1 MQDQVR
7 FNTQELMDQL
17 HEGLTELGN
26 NSQSLQMR
34 LNYTTKLQ
42 LKLICSYY
50 NTTQSKFIRSAISNH
65 FNNLLAHDQ
74 HFKQYADKFSEVH
87 SHK

>member
-1 MQDQVR
+1 MQDQTR
-7 FNTQELMDQL
+7 FNTAELMDQI
-17 HEGLTELGN
+17 HQGLTELGN

-34 LNYTTKLQ
+34 LSYTTKLQ

-65 FNNLLAHDQ
+65 FHNLLSHDK
-74 HFKQYADKFSEVH
+74 HFKQYAEKFSEVH